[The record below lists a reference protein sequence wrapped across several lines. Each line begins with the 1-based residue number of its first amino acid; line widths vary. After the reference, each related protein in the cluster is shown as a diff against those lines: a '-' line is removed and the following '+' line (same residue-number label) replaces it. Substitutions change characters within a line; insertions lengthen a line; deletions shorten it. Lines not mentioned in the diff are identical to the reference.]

1 MNYARRS
8 VGEVCYWYIFFSTL
22 QIFVKLFDE
31 LHQMNEVEMNKT
43 LVEIKKTLVVE
54 EGGEAADNIPP
65 HVRKFHFNNNV
76 Q

>member
-1 MNYARRS
+1 
-8 VGEVCYWYIFFSTL
+8 
-22 QIFVKLFDE
+22 
-31 LHQMNEVEMNKT
+31 MNEVEMNKT
-43 LVEIKKTLVVE
+43 PVEIKKTLVVE